1 MRPVLAALLFAPAL
15 YSAAPVLAQPAEP
28 EAVIERLFTTDAL
41 EESWFAPSFLSA
53 LPLGEVE
60 TFIKSYVEQYGSFQS
75 VSGGGS
81 EFVIELEKAD
91 VPALL
96 ALDQEGRIAGLRL
109 QEAIP
114 RASLEEHE
122 EAIKGLPGETALL
135 VISGGEDKAAHN
147 ADMRLAVGSAAKLA
161 ILKAATDAV
170 AEGRLSWEQTFE
182 LDEAWRSLP
191 SGILQDW
198 PTGAPLTLS
207 TLANLMVSLSDN
219 TATDAMIHLVGREAV
234 ERITPENTPFLTTRE
249 LFTLKTEENAE
260 LYEKWASGD
269 AARHSDLLPS
279 LGNVPLPRAGDLAAQ
294 PTLKAEWYFS
304 ARELCQLME
313 ELKDQSALSI
323 NPGLASR
330 DEWEKIAYKGG
341 SDVGVLNFTTRLEGA
356 DGSSHCVVAT
366 WNSDDQALDDRRLA
380 STYRGLLHSLSGE

>member
-1 MRPVLAALLFAPAL
+1 MRPVLAALLLAPAF
-15 YSAAPVLAQPAEP
+15 YSPAPVLAQPAEP
-28 EAVIERLFTTDAL
+28 KTVIERLFTTDAL

-60 TFIKSYVEQYGSFQS
+60 AFIKSYVEQYGSFQS

-91 VPALL
+91 VPALI

-135 VISGGEDKAAHN
+135 VISGGEDQVAHN

-161 ILKAATDAV
+161 ILKAAADAV

-191 SGILQDW
+191 TGILQDW
-198 PTGAPLTLS
+198 PAGTPVTLS
-207 TLANLMVSLSDN
+207 TLANLMISLSDN

-249 LFTLKTEENAE
+249 LFTLKAGENAR
-260 LYEKWASGD
+260 LYEKWA
-269 AARHSDLLPS
+269 
-279 LGNVPLPRAGDLAAQ
+279 
-294 PTLKAEWYFS
+294 
-304 ARELCQLME
+304 
-313 ELKDQSALSI
+313 
-323 NPGLASR
+323 
-330 DEWEKIAYKGG
+330 GG
-341 SDVGVLNFTTRLEGA
+341 
-356 DGSSHCVVAT
+356 
-366 WNSDDQALDDRRLA
+366 
-380 STYRGLLHSLSGE
+380 